1 MMIRLIC
8 VAIGYVFGL
17 FQTSYIYGKMH
28 GIDIRTQ
35 GSGNAGTT
43 NALRVL
49 GKKAGAIT
57 FLGDALKCVAAV
69 LLVQAL
75 FGASHGD
82 IRPLLALYAG
92 AGVILGHNF
101 PFYLGFKG
109 GKGIAASAGMMPVSY
124 THLHRNGRK

>member
-43 NALRVL
+43 NALR
-49 GKKAGAIT
+49 
-57 FLGDALKCVAAV
+57 
-69 LLVQAL
+69 
-75 FGASHGD
+75 
-82 IRPLLALYAG
+82 G
-92 AGVILGHNF
+92 AGQKGRCL
-101 PFYLGFKG
+101 PFWE
-109 GKGIAASAGMMPVSY
+109 
-124 THLHRNGRK
+124 TR